1 MNGSNVADLVDDS
14 AAAVSYSLSQIDV
27 DHVFDFLWFL
37 AVSEILQLAML
48 VIIAGL
54 IFGAL
59 VTRRWQ
65 V

>member
-14 AAAVSYSLSQIDV
+14 AAAVGYSLSQIDV

-37 AVSEILQLAML
+37 AVSEIFQLAML